1 MSDMKEAGSA
11 RLREWEEKVLKPAL
25 EAKPDRP
32 GQFTSRTGIPIS
44 RLYTPLDVY
53 ENGYLSDVELPGEY
67 PFTRGRDP
75 IGYRHQF
82 WVMGQYSGFGTAEE
96 TNERFR
102 YLIEQGQTGFS
113 IALDLP
119 TQIGLDSDDPLAR
132 GEVGKVGVAIDSLAD
147 FKRLFAG
154 IDLRK
159 VRQVRTSANCIG
171 PIVAA
176 MFIAL
181 AEENDMS
188 PNDFSILLQNDS
200 LKEYPARGT
209 WIFPPRAALKLS
221 CDVIEYTARH
231 LPRWNPI
238 QFCGAHYREA
248 GGTAVQELAFAFADA
263 IAYIEETRSR
273 GLHVDA
279 FAGTFYLFVYVHTD
293 FLEEVAKLRAA
304 RRIWAKLLR
313 ERYGSEVE
321 DTWKLNIFVWVGG
334 SSLTAQQ
341 PLNNIVRV
349 SIQALAAVMGGV
361 QTLATASY
369 DEALAIPSSEAVT
382 VALRT
387 QQIIAHESGAALSI
401 DPLGG
406 SYMIEALTD
415 DIERQVM
422 QEIEKI
428 DAMGGAVAAIESG
441 YFNEALTE
449 SAHRWHQQLESGE
462 KTIVGQNAFVI
473 KDEKKQP
480 VFQVNPAAEQS
491 QLDSLKKM
499 KASRDNAAVR
509 RGLDALR
516 AALKTGENLVPV
528 LVPLMRANATI
539 GEVCAVM
546 REHYGEYRQAA

>member
-1 MSDMKEAGSA
+1 MSDMKESGAA

-32 GQFTSRTGIPIS
+32 GSFTSRTGIPIA

-491 QLDSLKKM
+491 QVDSLKKM

-539 GEVCAVM
+539 GEVCDVM